1 MSEVTPITPAEIM
14 DYILGKPLE
23 EMFIKFKPVGYY
35 ILENDGKELYR
46 PNRIRVE
53 VDNGIIVEVLGRG

>member
-1 MSEVTPITPAEIM
+1 MSDFTPITPAEIM
-14 DYILGKPLE
+14 VYILGKPLE
-23 EMFIKFKPVGYY
+23 EMYIKFKPIGYY

-53 VDNGIIVEVLGRG
+53 VDNGIIVNVLGHG